1 MTQLTLDFSHQRPLC
16 SDDPG
21 KKTERITITCSS
33 EYKDF
38 VDLFCRVRG
47 STVSE
52 ICHHYI
58 LEGMRADL
66 ATLFM
71 AQPHLDKSLRDILE
85 KKI

>member
-1 MTQLTLDFSHQRPLC
+1 MSQMTLDFAASHPLI

-21 KKTERITITCSS
+21 KKTERITITCSG

-47 STVSE
+47 ATVSE
-52 ICHHYI
+52 ICHRYI

-85 KKI
+85 KKF